1 MAAESGVAAGAHPGY
16 QDLVGF
22 GRRNMNVAPAEV
34 TDIVMYQIGALEA
47 FCRANGIAMQHVKPH
62 GAMYNMA
69 EKDDKL
75 AEAIC
80 RGIKAVNPDLILL
93 GPGSGKMV
101 KAAKA
106 LGLKT
111 AGEVFADR
119 AYMEDGTLV
128 PRSQEGAMITDEEEA
143 VARVLEMVQKGTV
156 TAITG
161 KKIEVQADSICVH
174 GDGQKALLFVQ
185 KIRSELEKAG
195 VVIAPMKEVIVGES

>member
-1 MAAESGVAAGAHPGY
+1 MASKSGVAAGAHPGY

-47 FCRANGIAMQHVKPH
+47 FCQANGIAMQHVKPH

>member
-1 MAAESGVAAGAHPGY
+1 M
-16 QDLVGF
+16 
-22 GRRNMNVAPAEV
+22 
-34 TDIVMYQIGALEA
+34 I
-47 FCRANGIAMQHVKPH
+47 KPH

-111 AGEVFADR
+111 AG
-119 AYMEDGTLV
+119 
-128 PRSQEGAMITDEEEA
+128 
-143 VARVLEMVQKGTV
+143 
-156 TAITG
+156 
-161 KKIEVQADSICVH
+161 
-174 GDGQKALLFVQ
+174 
-185 KIRSELEKAG
+185 
-195 VVIAPMKEVIVGES
+195 

>member
-1 MAAESGVAAGAHPGY
+1 MNDMNEPMAEATPSASSVEEVQNEVPRTDLTLFAE
-16 QDLVGF
+16 
-22 GRRNMNVAPAEV
+22 
-34 TDIVMYQIGALEA
+34 QIGALKA

-195 VVIAPMKEVIVGES
+195 VVIVPMKEVIVGES

>member
-1 MAAESGVAAGAHPGY
+1 MHLSLIH
-16 QDLVGF
+16 
-22 GRRNMNVAPAEV
+22 
-34 TDIVMYQIGALEA
+34 
-47 FCRANGIAMQHVKPH
+47 
-62 GAMYNMA
+62 
-69 EKDDKL
+69 
-75 AEAIC
+75 IC

-143 VARVLEMVQKGTV
+143 VARDVYKR
-156 TAITG
+156 
-161 KKIEVQADSICVH
+161 QA
-174 GDGQKALLFVQ
+174 
-185 KIRSELEKAG
+185 
-195 VVIAPMKEVIVGES
+195 

>member
-1 MAAESGVAAGAHPGY
+1 MINWQRPSAE
-16 QDLVGF
+16 
-22 GRRNMNVAPAEV
+22 E
-34 TDIVMYQIGALEA
+34 
-47 FCRANGIAMQHVKPH
+47 
-62 GAMYNMA
+62 
-69 EKDDKL
+69 
-75 AEAIC
+75 
-80 RGIKAVNPDLILL
+80 IKAVNPDLILL

-161 KKIEVQADSICVH
+161 K
-174 GDGQKALLFVQ
+174 
-185 KIRSELEKAG
+185 R
-195 VVIAPMKEVIVGES
+195 

>member
-1 MAAESGVAAGAHPGY
+1 
-16 QDLVGF
+16 
-22 GRRNMNVAPAEV
+22 
-34 TDIVMYQIGALEA
+34 
-47 FCRANGIAMQHVKPH
+47 
-62 GAMYNMA
+62 MYNMA

-80 RGIKAVNPDLILL
+80 QGIKAVNPDLILL

-128 PRSQEGAMITDEEEA
+128 PRSREGAMITDEEEA